1 MICYTASGHKHDRCQ
16 WNMLFGIWLQ
26 PESFLPDIP
35 QAVGSYAE
43 RHGFNITSGFLI
55 WTSESPWRVTSDN
68 SFNPRASG
76 SFSIK

>member
-1 MICYTASGHKHDRCQ
+1 MIDVNEICYLVSDF
-16 WNMLFGIWLQ
+16 NLSL
-26 PESFLPDIP
+26 FLPDIP

-55 WTSESPWRVTSDN
+55 WTSESPWRVTSGN